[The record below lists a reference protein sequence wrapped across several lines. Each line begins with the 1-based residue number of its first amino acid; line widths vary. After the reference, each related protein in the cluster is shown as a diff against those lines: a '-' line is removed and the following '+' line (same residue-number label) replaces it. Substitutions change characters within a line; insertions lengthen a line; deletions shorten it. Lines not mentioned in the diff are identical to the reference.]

1 MSATAAPVRIP
12 PRPASPLHEALAQF
26 ARNPVGMLGLAILL
40 LVGVASLLGPSW
52 YGVDPF
58 DIAGAPFSP
67 PDAELPLGSDYLG
80 RDVLAGMLSGGRA
93 SLAVGLTAA
102 MISVV
107 IGVAVGAL
115 AGWFGGWVD
124 LVLMKVT
131 EFFQV
136 LPALLFAM
144 VLVTLFGATLTIET
158 LAIGVVSWPGVARL
172 TRAECLRVRALDY
185 VRASISAGGAAP
197 YLVLR
202 VVLPNALPPIVVA
215 ASLAIGTAIL
225 FEGGL
230 SFLGLGDPNVM
241 SWGLMLGQNRAYL
254 LDAWWAVT
262 FPGAAIF
269 LAVLAVNLLG
279 DGVNDAANPRLRRRG

>member
-1 MSATAAPVRIP
+1 MSASAAPV
-12 PRPASPLHEALAQF
+12 RPASPLREAATQF
-26 ARNPVGMLGLAILL
+26 LRHPTGMLGLVILL
-40 LVGVASLLGPSW
+40 AIVVAALAGPRL

-58 DIAGAPFSP
+58 DIMGPPFNP
-67 PDAELPLGSDYLG
+67 PSADLPLGSDYLG
-80 RDVLAGMLSGGRA
+80 RDVLAGILWGGRA
-93 SLAVGLTAA
+93 SLMVGLVAA
-102 MISVV
+102 LISVV

-115 AGWFGGWVD
+115 AGWCGGWVD
-124 LVLMKVT
+124 RALMKLT

-144 VLVTLFGATLTIET
+144 VLVTLFGAHLAIET
-158 LAIGVVSWPGVARL
+158 IAIGVVSWPGVARL
-172 TRAECLRVRALDY
+172 ARAECLRVRALDH
-185 VRASISAGGAAP
+185 VRASLSAGATPA

-215 ASLAIGTAIL
+215 AALAIGTAIL

-241 SWGLMLGQNRAYL
+241 SWGLMLGQNRTYM

-262 FPGAAIF
+262 APGAAIF
-269 LAVLAVNLLG
+269 LCVLAVSLVG
-279 DGVNDAANPRLRRRG
+279 DGLNDAFNPRLRRRG